1 MTKSINYYNLRL
13 LLLLLLLLFSKH
25 ANAQMGY
32 EIIVNLKNS
41 KDSIAY
47 LTFYQ
52 FDKMFIKDTCIFV
65 KNGKIIF
72 KGKTKLNTGIYSVVS
87 QQKSIYFYFFVEE
100 QNQKLEF
107 KNDKEPENI
116 QGLYALNSPSQ
127 SNFIDYLKF
136 VSNQNINFINY
147 KNSVFLKDKKDT
159 LLLVEKQKEI
169 EKEIANYEKDF
180 YTKNKSTFIGDVVNF
195 KIEKILE
202 NIPNASNG
210 RSDSLMV
217 YTYYKKHYWDN
228 VNFKANETMKN
239 PFFYNKLKK
248 YFETVIVQ
256 NPDSISVEIDRIME
270 KTEKGSDLKKTLL
283 AHFINY
289 YETSKIMGFD
299 KVFVHLSDAY
309 LKKGEGAGIYK
320 DESVIDSIIKRADLL
335 KPLLVGSVAPEL
347 YLIQA
352 KDYEVINKMGF
363 NNVKDSTDVTNKY
376 YANVDEINKMFLTL
390 QSVTSDYIILVFWD
404 VDCGH
409 CQTEIPKLL
418 KVHNDLI
425 KQGKDVKVISVYT
438 MHDGEKFFNYSIKN
452 GLTNWINVYD
462 GVYINNLI
470 TKYDVY
476 STPVI
481 YILDSKKKILAKKI
495 GVEQVKDIINFK

>member
-1 MTKSINYYNLRL
+1 MKKVTFVL
-13 LLLLLLLLFSKH
+13 LIFILTPYF
-25 ANAQMGY
+25 AYTQAGY
-32 EIIVNLKNS
+32 EIIANLNKN
-41 KDSIAY
+41 KDTIAY
-47 LTFYQ
+47 LTYYQ
-52 FDKMFIKDTCIFV
+52 FDKTFIKDTCFTA

-72 KGKTKLNTGIYSVVS
+72 KGKSKLDTGIYSIVS
-87 QQKSIYFYFFVEE
+87 QQKTIYFDFFVDE

-107 KNDKEPENI
+107 NNEKEPDNI
-116 QGLYALNSPSQ
+116 QGLFAINSPSQ

-136 VSNQNINFINY
+136 VSKQNINFINY
-147 KNSVFLKDKKDT
+147 KNSLILKDKKDT

-169 EKEIANYEKDF
+169 EKEITIYEKDF
-180 YTKNKSTFIGDVVNF
+180 YTKNKSSFIGNVVNF

-202 NIPNASNG
+202 NVPNASNG
-210 RSDSLMV
+210 RPDSLMV
-217 YTYYKKHYWDN
+217 YNYYKKHYWDN

-256 NPDSISVEIDRIME
+256 NPDSILVELDRILE

-320 DESVIDSIIKRADLL
+320 DETVIDSIIKRADLL

-352 KDYEVINKMGF
+352 KDFAVINKMGF
-363 NNVKDSTDVTNKY
+363 NDVKDSTDVTNKY

-418 KVHNDLI
+418 SVYNDLI
-425 KQGKDVKVISVYT
+425 KQGKNVKVISVYT
-438 MHDGEKFFNYSIKN
+438 MHDGEKFLNYTIKN
-452 GLTNWINVYD
+452 GLTNWTNVYD

-495 GVEQVKDIINFK
+495 GVDQVKDIINFK

>member
-1 MTKSINYYNLRL
+1 
-13 LLLLLLLLFSKH
+13 
-25 ANAQMGY
+25 
-32 EIIVNLKNS
+32 
-41 KDSIAY
+41 
-47 LTFYQ
+47 
-52 FDKMFIKDTCIFV
+52 
-65 KNGKIIF
+65 
-72 KGKTKLNTGIYSVVS
+72 
-87 QQKSIYFYFFVEE
+87 
-100 QNQKLEF
+100 
-107 KNDKEPENI
+107 
-116 QGLYALNSPSQ
+116 
-127 SNFIDYLKF
+127 
-136 VSNQNINFINY
+136 
-147 KNSVFLKDKKDT
+147 
-159 LLLVEKQKEI
+159 
-169 EKEIANYEKDF
+169 
-180 YTKNKSTFIGDVVNF
+180 
-195 KIEKILE
+195 
-202 NIPNASNG
+202 
-210 RSDSLMV
+210 
-217 YTYYKKHYWDN
+217 

-299 KVFVHLSDAY
+299 KVFVHLSDTY
-309 LKKGEGAGIYK
+309 LKKGEGAGIYY
-320 DESVIDSIIKRADLL
+320 DETVIDSIIKRADLL
-335 KPLLVGSVAPEL
+335 KPLLVGSVVPEL

-352 KDYEVINKMGF
+352 KDYAVINKMGF
-363 NNVKDSTDVTNKY
+363 NNVKDSNDATNKY
-376 YANVDEINKMFLTL
+376 YSNVDEINKMFLTL

>member
-1 MTKSINYYNLRL
+1 MKRVTFVL
-13 LLLLLLLLFSKH
+13 LIFILIPYF
-25 ANAQMGY
+25 AYTQAGY
-32 EIIVNLKNS
+32 EIIANLNKS
-41 KDSIAY
+41 KDTIAF
-47 LTFYQ
+47 LTYYQ
-52 FDKMFIKDTCIFV
+52 FDKTFIKDTCFTV

-72 KGKTKLNTGIYSVVS
+72 KGKSKLDTGIYSIVS
-87 QQKSIYFYFFVEE
+87 QQKTIYFDFFVDE

-107 KNDKEPENI
+107 NNEKEPDNI
-116 QGLYALNSPSQ
+116 QGLFTLNSPSQ

-136 VSNQNINFINY
+136 VSKQNINFINY
-147 KNSVFLKDKKDT
+147 KNSLILKDKKDT
-159 LLLVEKQKEI
+159 LFLVEKQKEI
-169 EKEIANYEKDF
+169 EKEITIYEKDF
-180 YTKNKSTFIGDVVNF
+180 YTKNKSSFIGNVVNF
-195 KIEKILE
+195 KIEKTLE
-202 NIPNASNG
+202 NVPNASNG
-210 RSDSLMV
+210 RPDSLMV
-217 YTYYKKHYWDN
+217 YNYYKKHYWDN
-228 VNFKANETMKN
+228 VNFKANETMRN
-239 PFFYNKLKK
+239 PFFFNKLKK

-256 NPDSISVEIDRIME
+256 NPDSIGVEIDRIME

-309 LKKGEGAGIYK
+309 LKKGEGVGIYN

-352 KDYEVINKMGF
+352 KDFAVINKMGF
-363 NNVKDSTDVTNKY
+363 NDVKDSTDVTNKY

-418 KVHNDLI
+418 TVYNDLI
-425 KQGKDVKVISVYT
+425 KQGKNVKVISVYT
-438 MHDGEKFFNYSIKN
+438 MHDGEKFLNYTIKN
-452 GLTNWINVYD
+452 GLTNWTNVYD

-470 TKYDVY
+470 NKYDVY

>member
-1 MTKSINYYNLRL
+1 MKRVTFVL
-13 LLLLLLLLFSKH
+13 LIFILIPYF
-25 ANAQMGY
+25 AYTQAGY
-32 EIIVNLKNS
+32 EIIANLNKS
-41 KDSIAY
+41 KDTIAF
-47 LTFYQ
+47 LTYYQ
-52 FDKMFIKDTCIFV
+52 FDKTFIKDTCFTV

-72 KGKTKLNTGIYSVVS
+72 KGKSKLDTGIYSIVS
-87 QQKSIYFYFFVEE
+87 QQKTIYFDFFVDE

-107 KNDKEPENI
+107 NNEKEPDNI
-116 QGLYALNSPSQ
+116 QGLFALNSPTQ

-136 VSNQNINFINY
+136 VSKQNISFINY
-147 KNSVFLKDKKDT
+147 KNSVVLKDKKDT

-169 EKEIANYEKDF
+169 EKEITIYEKDF
-180 YTKNKSTFIGDVVNF
+180 YTKNKSSFIGNVVNF
-195 KIEKILE
+195 KIEKTLE
-202 NIPNASNG
+202 NVPNASNG
-210 RSDSLMV
+210 RPDSLMV
-217 YTYYKKHYWDN
+217 YNYYKKHYWDN
-228 VNFKANETMKN
+228 VNFKANETMRN
-239 PFFYNKLKK
+239 PFFFNKLKK

-256 NPDSISVEIDRIME
+256 NPDSIGVEIDRIME

-309 LKKGEGAGIYK
+309 LKKGEGVGIYN

-352 KDYEVINKMGF
+352 KDFAVINKMGF
-363 NNVKDSTDVTNKY
+363 NDVKDSTDVTNKY

-418 KVHNDLI
+418 AVFNDLI
-425 KQGKDVKVISVYT
+425 KQGKNVKVISVYT
-438 MHDGEKFFNYSIKN
+438 MHDGEKFLNYTIKN
-452 GLTNWINVYD
+452 GLTNWTNVYD